1 MKWVCEIIALFAIL
15 AFVTPLSWSAPITTS
30 VDFKPA
36 SFSRSLTSQSISS
49 TFQDS
54 EGQLWFLSQ
63 EGLNRYNGWE
73 LENYRYSLTNSGSI
87 SSDEVTGI
95 TEDKDGVIWV
105 STIGGGLNSYDRV
118 KNSFREFPLDIGS
131 SRSPLSPDV
140 HSLFTDS
147 EGLIWI
153 GYENAFSSLNPQ
165 TKEFVHYIPDSLEV
179 EVLGVVNDFAES
191 ENGTV
196 WAAALGGGLIRID
209 KMGKSISLLRNDKN
223 DESSIAS
230 NELTSVE
237 VDSEGNVWVGTFE
250 SGVSVLSAS
259 DGLFINFRHDSS
271 DLRSLSSDKV
281 YDIHLDSQETVW
293 VATFEGLSSY
303 HALSGSFNRFS
314 TENSQLPSSFV
325 YSIFQSSDGIYWAGT
340 QSGLASGS
348 ETLFAKYN
356 SLYGQLSFDSVNA
369 FAETADGSLWVG
381 TDDGL
386 NRLRPGSER
395 FDWINE
401 STYPAISDSSV
412 MSLLADGTDL
422 WIGTFEGGL
431 NKLNIDSAE
440 VTRYRHISSDD
451 SSIGSDGITSML
463 ISQDGVLI
471 VGTFGGGLSIYSE
484 AKDSFTRLDTSSA
497 PFGLSSNNVIALHQD
512 SDNRI
517 LIGTD
522 RGLNI
527 LNPSSG
533 RIDVFQME
541 RGNTESLSSNMVWA
555 FHEDAEGNLWMG
567 TNGGGLNKWN
577 LSDRENLKPAFE
589 HFSENISLPSS
600 DIYGIKSDRY
610 GNIWLSHNGGI
621 STLDPKT
628 LKTRHFNVRDGLQDS
643 EFNMGAHFQ
652 TKSGDILFGGINGF
666 NRIDTDRQIT
676 PSSPPNVS
684 IAEIRVMNQRREFSS
699 PYNQLD
705 EITLSHKDTM
715 FSIDYF
721 ASDYSNPTEVKYA
734 YKLEGINDEWVITND
749 SHSAAFTTLPSGRYT
764 LRLAASSPDGV
775 WNWGGKSIGITVKPA
790 PWFHPIAF
798 SIYALLA
805 IGLTFFAFTQ
815 QQRKSEA
822 AIKRQRELEESVA
835 ERTRDLEEARLIA
848 VEANSAKSQFL
859 ATMSHEI
866 RTPMHGMIGMT
877 ELLLH
882 TTLSDQQRKF
892 AQAAHNSGTSLLHI
906 INEILDFSKLEAE
919 KVELEDTEFEIY
931 PMLEE
936 ICFLQAEP
944 AERKGLCLTNNLD
957 PRMPSRMV
965 GDSTKIRQ
973 ILMNLVGNSIK
984 FTEFGHVTV
993 RAQFKA
999 KPNDDLSGMLIL
1011 TVSDEGIGMSEE
1023 VQRKVFEPFQ
1033 QADSSTTRQ
1042 YGGTGL
1048 GLSISRK
1055 FVEVMHGDI
1064 SVSSTPGQGTAI
1076 TVSLP
1081 VEAVQDA
1088 QDNNEKAFEGESA
1101 LVVCD
1106 DIFTRKMVRSQLARL
1121 GVNAQFSDDLPDFS
1135 SDANHSICVI
1145 DTATND
1151 IDLGRKDYVSL
1162 AQEKKIIFLTGL
1174 TQESSDKFRDSQT
1187 LSKPISSRSL
1197 AEVLEKLI
1205 TPQDTALR
1213 VTPKLVEMD
1222 TSPKQRILVAE
1233 DVETNQKIISEMLS
1247 ILGFETVLASNG
1259 NQAIE
1264 LWKNSEF
1271 SLILMDCQMPEMDGY
1286 SATVTIRSLEEDDQK
1301 VAIPIVALTAGISAE
1316 ERQKCYDCGMNGY
1329 VSKPFTLAEIR
1340 SSLNL
1345 HLNIPER
1352 KHEAVELDLANSHD
1366 SALSEP
1372 PEVEEEINRRA
1383 IRNILEVEKQTG
1395 RRLLPELYDGY
1406 LKQMTEK
1413 LEELSAMKTIESA
1426 VQIGKTAHAMKSM
1439 SANMGAE
1446 GVVIACTQLEHA
1458 AKNSDQNAIAE
1469 WTKRTKSAYLSF
1481 TRVFSP
1487 SDYT

>member
-1 MKWVCEIIALFAIL
+1 MKRVCKLFVYFAVL
-15 AFVTPLSWSAPITTS
+15 GFVAPNAWSAPITTN

-36 SFSRSLTSQSISS
+36 TFSRNLTSQSISS

-73 LENYRYSLTNSGSI
+73 LENYRYSLTNADSI

-95 TEDKDGVIWV
+95 TEDKNGIIWV
-105 STIGGGLNSYDRV
+105 STIGGGLNSYDRI
-118 KNSFREFPLDIGS
+118 KNSFRQFPLDIGS
-131 SRSPLSPDV
+131 NRSPLSPDI

-153 GYENAFSSLNPQ
+153 GYENAFSSLDPRSN
-165 TKEFVHYIPDSLEV
+165 EFVHYVPDSLDIEN
-179 EVLGVVNDFAES
+179 LGVVNDFAES
-191 ENGTV
+191 EDGII

-209 KMGKSISLLRNDKN
+209 KLGRSISLLRNDKT

-259 DGLFINFRHDSS
+259 DGLFINFRYDGT
-271 DLRSLSSDKV
+271 DLNSLSSDKV
-281 YDIHLDSQETVW
+281 YDIHLDSHETIW
-293 VATFEGLSSY
+293 IATFEGLSSY
-303 HALSGSFNRFS
+303 HALSGSFSRFS

-369 FAETADGSLWVG
+369 FAETEEGSLWVG

-386 NRLRPGSER
+386 NRLKPGSER

-412 MSLLADGTDL
+412 MSLLADGDDL

-431 NKLNIDSAE
+431 NNLNIETAKI
-440 VTRYRHISSDD
+440 TTYRHVTSDD
-451 SSIGSDGITSML
+451 TSIGSDGITSML
-463 ISQDGVLI
+463 ISNDGVLI
-471 VGTFGGGLSIYSE
+471 VGTFGGGLSIHSE
-484 AKDSFTRLDTSSA
+484 VNEGFSRLDTTST
-497 PFGLSSNNVIALHQD
+497 PFGLSSNNVIALYQD
-512 SDNRI
+512 SLGKI

-522 RGLNI
+522 RGLNV
-527 LNPSSG
+527 LNLSSG
-533 RIDVFQME
+533 RVDVFEME
-541 RGNTESLSSNMVWA
+541 RGNTQSLSSNMVWA
-555 FHEDAEGNLWMG
+555 FHEDVEGNLWLG
-567 TNGGGLNKWN
+567 TNGGGLNKWSLEDRKN
-577 LSDRENLKPAFE
+577 LNPIFE
-589 HFSENISLPSS
+589 HYSENISLPSS
-600 DIYGIKSDRY
+600 DIYGIRSDQY

-621 STLDPKT
+621 STLDPMT

-666 NRIDTDRQIT
+666 NRIDTDRRIT
-676 PSSPPNVS
+676 PSSPPDVS
-684 IAEIRVMNQRREFSS
+684 IAEIRVMNQRREFES
-699 PYNQLD
+699 PYNQL
-705 EITLSHKDTM
+705 EEVVLSYKDTM
-715 FSIDYF
+715 FSVDYF

-734 YKLEGINDEWVITND
+734 YKLEGINDEWVIAND
-749 SHSAAFTTLPSGRYT
+749 SHSASFTTLPSGRYT

-775 WNWGGKSIGITVKPA
+775 WNWGGKSLTITMKPA

-798 SIYALLA
+798 SIYAVFA
-805 IGLTFFAFTQ
+805 AGLMFLAFTR
-815 QQRKSEA
+815 QQRKSKA
-822 AIKRQRELEESVA
+822 VIKRQRELEENVA

-882 TTLSDQQRKF
+882 TTLSEQQRKF

-919 KVELEDTEFEIY
+919 KVELENTEFEIY
-931 PMLEE
+931 PLIEE

-944 AERKGLCLTNNLD
+944 AERKGLCLTNNLE
-957 PRMPSRMV
+957 PSMPVKIM

-973 ILMNLVGNSIK
+973 VLMNLVGNSIK
-984 FTEFGHVTV
+984 FTEYGHVTV

-999 KPNDDLSGMLIL
+999 KPNNELSGLLIL
-1011 TVSDEGIGMSEE
+1011 TVSDEGIGMPEE
-1023 VQRKVFEPFQ
+1023 VQKKVFEPFQ

-1055 FVEVMHGDI
+1055 YVEVMHGDI
-1064 SVSSTPGQGTAI
+1064 SVSSTPGQGTSI

-1081 VEAVQDA
+1081 VEAIHSSQSASDTA
-1088 QDNNEKAFEGESA
+1088 FKAISA
-1101 LVVCD
+1101 LVLCE

-1121 GVNAQFSDDLPDFS
+1121 GVSTQFASDLPSFLS
-1135 SDANHSICVI
+1135 
-1145 DTATND
+1145 DTAHTIYMVDVAND
-1151 IDLGRKDYVSL
+1151 NADSFSISRAAL
-1162 AQEKKIIFLTGL
+1162 AHQKNTIVLTGL
-1174 TQESSDKFRDSQT
+1174 THDSTTDFGESK
-1187 LSKPISSRSL
+1187 LISKPISSRSL
-1197 AEVLEKLI
+1197 AEALEQLRG
-1205 TPQDTALR
+1205 PQETTLR
-1213 VTPKLVEMD
+1213 NEQESIEPN
-1222 TSPKQRILVAE
+1222 TSTKQRVLVAE

-1247 ILGFETVLASNG
+1247 ILGFEAVLASNG
-1259 NQAIE
+1259 NQAVE
-1264 LWKNSEF
+1264 LWKSSEF
-1271 SLILMDCQMPEMDGY
+1271 VMILMDCQMPEMDGY
-1286 SATVTIRSLEEDDQK
+1286 AATVAIRLLEK
-1301 VAIPIVALTAGISAE
+1301 SNSKASTPIVALTAGISAE

-1340 SSLNL
+1340 SSLDT
-1345 HLNIPER
+1345 HLNGTEKKHHMGLNAKIPDD
-1352 KHEAVELDLANSHD
+1352 AIA
-1366 SALSEP
+1366 SET
-1372 PEVEEEINRRA
+1372 PEIEDEINRRA

-1406 LKQMTEK
+1406 LKQMSEK
-1413 LEELSAMKTIESA
+1413 LEELACLKTADSEI
-1426 VQIGKTAHAMKSM
+1426 QISKVAHAMKSM

-1446 GVVIACTQLEHA
+1446 GVVLACTQLERA
-1458 AKNSDQNAIAE
+1458 AKNSDQTAVE
-1469 WTKRTKSAYLSF
+1469 ECTKRVKSAYLSF
-1481 TRVFSP
+1481 KHVFSP
-1487 SDYT
+1487 SDFT